1 MKFSIPKVLQ
11 IKKLGLLSL
20 TPLFV
25 SRFLYAIPAL
35 ISLPFLIKTVGSET
49 WTTFAVA
56 QVIGGGFGIFVEAQ
70 WKNTGIK
77 KVVKASRES
86 LRTLVWSE
94 FIKKIILLLI
104 TVVPMIVI
112 TKVMI
117 GDMSIDLLLAAFSTS
132 TASLSME
139 LSLTSRKKFSTK
151 LWVEPILRI
160 TICIVGM
167 YLFNE
172 RDSVT
177 YFFILTIGGN
187 LLLPLITVS
196 STRDILGHIKL
207 TRFEKNDLT
216 YAIGRV
222 LSASYTILPLVI
234 LSKLSIAN
242 LFVYAL
248 IDRLFRFAMTF
259 YLPIFQLLQGNVHEF
274 KFGISQKWKLY
285 IQIIGISSLIMTFL
299 IIYVLQLMM
308 FDLKLNIILFTI
320 VGFTVQSAAINMNR
334 YSEILLTEVTASS
347 SVQSRILFQST
358 LLFWAIFG
366 SINWFQNYF
375 VSIIACV
382 VVEIFG
388 LSLRLRLITEIE
400 SKKRLA

>member
-1 MKFSIPKVLQ
+1 MKFSILKVLH
-11 IKKLGLLSL
+11 INKFGLLNL
-20 TPLFV
+20 VPLFV
-25 SRFLYAIPAL
+25 SRFLYAVPAL
-35 ISLPFLIKTVGSET
+35 ISLPFLIKTVGSES

-94 FIKKIILLLI
+94 FIKKFILLLI

-112 TKVMI
+112 TRVMI
-117 GDMSIDLLLAAFSTS
+117 DDVTIDLLLAAFSTS

-139 LSLTSRKKFSTK
+139 LSLTSRKKFSIR
-151 LWVEPILRI
+151 LWIEPFLRI
-160 TICIVGM
+160 VICIVGM

-187 LLLPLITVS
+187 LILPLITIS
-196 STRDILGHIKL
+196 WSRDFLGLINL
-207 TRFEKNDLT
+207 TRFKKNDLT

-248 IDRLFRFAMTF
+248 IDRLFRFTMTF
-259 YLPIFQLLQGNVHEF
+259 YLPIFQLLQGNVHNL
-274 KFGISQKWKLY
+274 KFGISHKWKRH
-285 IQIIGISSLIMTFL
+285 IQIIGIFSIFTTFL
-299 IIYVLQLMM
+299 IIFVLQLMM
-308 FDLKLNIILFTI
+308 FDLKPDIILFTI
-320 VGFTVQSAAINMNR
+320 VGFTVQSAIINMNR

-358 LLFWAIFG
+358 LFFWAIFA
-366 SINWFQNYF
+366 SVNWFQNYF
-375 VSIIACV
+375 VAIIACV

-388 LSLRLRLITEIE
+388 LSVRVRLITEIE